1 MKKKIK
7 YLILAIFL
15 FLIGFGN
22 ASAMEINE
30 ADIAPNTYV
39 IGTHMFTEEI
49 AVSTSH
55 IMLAAKSISSNDLA
69 DMIIYYKKPR
79 GGWINGAT
87 GETIEVPNSFEINY
101 ADLTWNIETPI
112 LRNLNE
118 NKEQKYDSYE
128 NGIYKYSLWFNNE
141 DYSYLDEEL
150 GLYVSDV
157 KGFEYLEKD
166 GEEYTLIR
174 SVEYDPN
181 MGAAT
186 LLEVEAGTTKT
197 FVIRLYTLDSKGN
210 KVYSDYSNEIVL
222 DNFYLPTPTL
232 STYGGTW
239 DNWTASTAT
248 NIVSEGTYAKEGSM
262 DNIDGVELYEIID
275 DDYTLIETSTN
286 GSFYPIDVEFGTSRT
301 FVARVYALDNEGNN
315 VYSDYSNELVL
326 DNYYLPAPTLSTYG
340 GTSEDGITSTATGI
354 TAQGAYAN
362 EGSMDNIDGVELY
375 EIINDEYNL
384 IETSTNGNFS
394 PIDVEFGTSRTLV
407 TRVYALDN
415 EGNKVYSDFSNEIVI
430 DHSNE

>member
-1 MKKKIK
+1 
-7 YLILAIFL
+7 
-15 FLIGFGN
+15 
-22 ASAMEINE
+22 
-30 ADIAPNTYV
+30 
-39 IGTHMFTEEI
+39 
-49 AVSTSH
+49 
-55 IMLAAKSISSNDLA
+55 
-69 DMIIYYKKPR
+69 
-79 GGWINGAT
+79 
-87 GETIEVPNSFEINY
+87 
-101 ADLTWNIETPI
+101 
-112 LRNLNE
+112 
-118 NKEQKYDSYE
+118 
-128 NGIYKYSLWFNNE
+128 
-141 DYSYLDEEL
+141 
-150 GLYVSDV
+150 
-157 KGFEYLEKD
+157 
-166 GEEYTLIR
+166 
-174 SVEYDPN
+174 
-181 MGAAT
+181 
-186 LLEVEAGTTKT
+186 
-197 FVIRLYTLDSKGN
+197 
-210 KVYSDYSNEIVL
+210 
-222 DNFYLPTPTL
+222 
-232 STYGGTW
+232 
-239 DNWTASTAT
+239 
-248 NIVSEGTYAKEGSM
+248 M